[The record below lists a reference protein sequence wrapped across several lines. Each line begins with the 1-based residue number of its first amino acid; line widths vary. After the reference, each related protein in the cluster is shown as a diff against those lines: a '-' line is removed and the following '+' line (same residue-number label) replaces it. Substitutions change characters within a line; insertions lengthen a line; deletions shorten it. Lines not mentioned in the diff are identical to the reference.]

1 MSGKISA
8 LGLALGLAACTAS
21 AEPVTEASPAS
32 APAAAMIAADQQ
44 AFLQTCEDWDEWD
57 KPAPPFEVYRNT
69 YYVGTCGIAVI
80 LIANDSG
87 HILID
92 SGTEAGAD
100 VVMTNIGA
108 LGFDIKD
115 VRFLLS
121 THEHFDHV
129 GGMAKLQQASG
140 AKVVASKAAAPVLS
154 SGQTAADDPQ
164 AGMHDPFPAVR
175 VDALI
180 ADGGTI
186 QSGDMAVRAIAT
198 PGHSPGGL
206 SWAWQ
211 ECKERCENIVYAD
224 SLSPVSSDEY
234 KFSEH
239 PAYLADYLAG
249 LWRLIRE
256 DCQILLS
263 PHPSHSQMLKRM
275 AAGKLIENGPG
286 DKPCARYANGKIA
299 DITARLAKEAA
310 TQ

>member
-1 MSGKISA
+1 MERALYGRISA
-8 LGLALGLAACTAS
+8 LSLSIGLAACAAS
-21 AEPVTEASPAS
+21 AEPVTEANPAL
-32 APAAAMIAADQQ
+32 AEIAADQQ
-44 AFLQTCEDWDEWD
+44 AFLETCEDWDEWD

-100 VVMTNIGA
+100 VVMANIAA
-108 LGFDIKD
+108 LGFDIND

-140 AKVVASKAAAPVLS
+140 AKVVASKAAAPVLA

-164 AGMHDPFPAVR
+164 AGMHAPFSAMR
-175 VDALI
+175 VDVLI

-186 QSGDMAVRAIAT
+186 QSGDMVVRAIAT

-224 SLSPVSSDEY
+224 SLSPVSSDDY

-239 PAYLADYLAG
+239 PAYLADYVAG
-249 LWRLIRE
+249 LSRLGRE

-275 AAGKLIENGPG
+275 AADKLIENAPG
-286 DKPCARYANGKIA
+286 EKPCARYANGKIA
-299 DITARLAKEAA
+299 DITARLAKESAG
-310 TQ
+310 Q